1 MLGDEDPVMPLRDH
15 FRPPLSRERHWEAF
29 HAAWAGSIADALN
42 RTLPPGYFAE
52 EHTHAG
58 ASAEIDVATFE
69 QATPAPPLNGTGGVA
84 VAPAVWAPPAPAA
97 TVPAV
102 FADDFEVRVFSG
114 RGGPTLVA
122 AVELVSPANKDRPE
136 TRRAFATKCAS
147 YLHGGVAVVVLD
159 VVTDRRATLHH
170 DVLDLLAATAG
181 RLAGD
186 PPLYAAAYRP
196 VRRDERAEVDVW
208 AEPLD
213 VGEPLPTL
221 PLWLDAVTALP
232 VDAEATY
239 ADACARRR
247 IA

>member
-1 MLGDEDPVMPLRDH
+1 MPLLDH

-42 RTLPPGYFAE
+42 RVLPPGYFAE
-52 EHTHAG
+52 ELTHVG

-69 QATPAPPLNGTGGVA
+69 PTTPATPLNGTGGVA
-84 VAPAVWAPPAPAA
+84 VAPAVWAPPAPRAV
-97 TVPAV
+97 VPAA

-114 RGGPTLVA
+114 RSGPTLVA
-122 AVELVSPANKDRPE
+122 AIELVSPANKDRPE
-136 TRRAFATKCAS
+136 ARRAFAAKCAS
-147 YLHGGVAVVVLD
+147 YLHGGVALVILD

-170 DVLDLLAATAG
+170 DVLDLLAAADG
-181 RLAGD
+181 RLRDD

-196 VRRDERAEVDVW
+196 VRREERTEVEVW
-208 AEPLD
+208 AEPLA
-213 VGEPLPTL
+213 VGDRLPTL

-239 ADACARRR
+239 TDARARRR
-247 IA
+247 IG

>member
-1 MLGDEDPVMPLRDH
+1 MPLRDH

-42 RTLPPGYFAE
+42 RVLPPGYFAE
-52 EHTHAG
+52 ELTHAG
-58 ASAEIDVATFE
+58 ASAEIDVATFDST
-69 QATPAPPLNGTGGVA
+69 AIAAPVSGTGGVA
-84 VAPAVWAPPAPAA
+84 VAPVWAPPAPLA
-97 TVPAV
+97 VIPAV
-102 FADDFEVRVFSG
+102 FSDDFEVRVFSG

-136 TRRAFATKCAS
+136 TRRAFAAKCAS
-147 YLHGGVAVVVLD
+147 YLHGGVSLIVID
-159 VVTDRRATLHH
+159 VVTDRRATLHN

-181 RLAGD
+181 RLVND

-196 VRRDERAEVDVW
+196 VRREERTEVEVW
-208 AEPLD
+208 AEPLA
-213 VGEPLPTL
+213 VGNALPTL

-232 VDAEATY
+232 VNADATY
-239 ADACARRR
+239 TDACTRRR